1 MIEIRDTETITT
13 KETTMPTLRLAVP
26 LFAAVLASSSALAQ
40 ETIRI
45 GLIQPLT
52 GSVAYNGSADV
63 NGSKLAVEERN
74 KAGGVL
80 GKKVELVI
88 EDGACQ
94 PANSVNA
101 AEKLIQKDKVVALSG
116 AFCSS
121 ATAAIMPVAERYK
134 IPLITGVSSKADLTE
149 KGNKYFFRAAETDA
163 LLSRSF
169 AKIIA
174 NDLKLQSVAYVG
186 VNDDWGRGGVEEFSR
201 DLSAAGVKTV
211 AKEYFDH
218 GSTDFYTLLTKL
230 RAANPDGIFVAAE
243 TQDGSILVKQIRE
256 LGLKAKVFGVGS
268 WATADFIGLAG
279 PAAEGIYAAV
289 PYASTMPT
297 PKNDAFVK
305 MYSAAYKEQPGKY
318 GNAGYN
324 ALNIL
329 MDAIQ
334 RAGSTDAEKIRT
346 ALRATDYDAPN
357 GKYKFTDKGQ
367 AYGFSLA
374 LVQIQN
380 KTPKVVASS
389 SIDEPK

>member
-1 MIEIRDTETITT
+1 MR
-13 KETTMPTLRLAVP
+13 KFLVVP
-26 LFAAVLASSSALAQ
+26 ALATALFGHTAAFSQ
-40 ETIRI
+40 ETIKI
-45 GLIQPLT
+45 GLVQPLT
-52 GSVAYNGSADV
+52 GSVAYNGIADV

-80 GKKVELVI
+80 GKKIELVI
-88 EDGACQ
+88 EDGQCK

-134 IPLITGVSSKADLTE
+134 MPFITGVSSKADLTE
-149 KGNKYFFRAAETDA
+149 KGSKYFFRAAETDA
-163 LLSRSF
+163 LLSRAF
-169 AKIIA
+169 AKILV
-174 NDLKLQSVAYVG
+174 NDLKLKSVAYVG
-186 VNDDWGRGGVEEFSR
+186 VNDDWGRGGIDEFSR

-218 GSTDFYTLLTKL
+218 GATDFYTLLAKL
-230 RAANPDGIFVAAE
+230 RASNADAIFVAAE

-268 WATADFIGLAG
+268 WATADFIRLAG

-289 PYASTMPT
+289 PYSYTLPS
-297 PKNDAFVK
+297 PRNDTFVK
-305 MYSAAYKEQPGKY
+305 NYSARYKEQPSKY

-329 MDAIQ
+329 MEAIQ
-334 RAGSTDAEKIRT
+334 RAGSTDNEKIRA
-346 ALRATDYDAPN
+346 ALQQTNYDAPN
-357 GKYKFTDKGQ
+357 GKYKFSAKGQ
-367 AYGFSLA
+367 AYGFSLV

-380 KTPKVVASS
+380 QTPKVVATAAV
-389 SIDEPK
+389 DEPK